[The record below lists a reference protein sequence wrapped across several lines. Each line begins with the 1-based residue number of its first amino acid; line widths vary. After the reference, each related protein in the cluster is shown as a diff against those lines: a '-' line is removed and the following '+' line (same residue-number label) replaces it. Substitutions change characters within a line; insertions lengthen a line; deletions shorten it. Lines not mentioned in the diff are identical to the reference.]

1 MLLAIIFLTMSMSTT
16 ITATSN
22 VTNSWI
28 VGKNYLSR
36 STEGENLRIALN
48 YVRSKR
54 EFYSSIFS
62 LVSSDGRSNFADFV
76 SDYVT
81 SESIVSYKITTS
93 HFSRWCAW
101 QNRVDLTW
109 IFIIDDIDILNSL
122 IREQAHIWK
131 ATNQYLVIVTAPS
144 GNIAET
150 TPSREIFRAIWQTYS
165 VYRIVVISMLDEFR
179 CLSRYLPFEKNRRN
193 EYGVVR
199 KNCLETDR
207 RDDNVELYSSFGNLN
222 QYPLR
227 VVVFNS
233 TMMNVTYDSS
243 TGKPRFRKLDA
254 NAMLL
259 LEKMMGA
266 SFVYNVFANLAKRDP
281 FQSSLRYIEDGE
293 ADMIITSFIT
303 NQYKE
308 YRGYEFT
315 ASVYEDKLCFI
326 APTAGFV
333 PKSYMPIMPFASD
346 LWIAL
351 AVYNVLVS
359 VMWLLLKHYGKS
371 LCRREPVALSSEART
386 TDFVS
391 SRHRSPPDSPPRI
404 NSYIM
409 SCFDLVETMC
419 YPLKEDADS
428 DSAQKALLI
437 GTLFFGLV
445 VTGLYQSCLVS
456 GLSNPFHY
464 PELNTLEEVAN
475 SNYTII
481 TKYSN
486 LKENTFTENDT
497 LDVKLQSK
505 FKVVTSN
512 KPTIE
517 LVGFDRTSIAFTRY
531 SSVELEDLSIFY
543 DADGNYMLHIVEECP
558 ITSLLSYVIRLYSP
572 YQERVDELILRMQQA
587 GLISMW
593 YENLTYPIHALEQR
607 RKMKKS
613 ERKIKLTME
622 HYSLTFVG
630 LLIGLLSCAV
640 LFFAELYHA
649 KKFLSPA
656 REQEFPY

>member
-1 MLLAIIFLTMSMSTT
+1 MLLAIIFLMTSMSTT
-16 ITATSN
+16 ITTTTSN
-22 VTNSWI
+22 ATDGKI
-28 VGKNYLSR
+28 VGTNYPSVP
-36 STEGENLRIALN
+36 TEGEKNLRITLN

-54 EFYSSIFS
+54 EFYPPIFS
-62 LVSSDGRSNFADFV
+62 LVSSDGRSNYADFV
-76 SDYVT
+76 SDYVA
-81 SESIVSYKITTS
+81 SESIVSYRITTS
-93 HFSRWCAW
+93 HFSRRCAW

-109 IFIIDDIDILNSL
+109 IFIVDDIEILNSL
-122 IREQAHIWK
+122 IREQDHIWK
-131 ATNQYLVIVTAPS
+131 ATNQYLVIVTVGA
-144 GNIAET
+144 NL
-150 TPSREIFRAIWQTYS
+150 SRDMFRAVWQTYS
-165 VYRIVVISMLDEFR
+165 VYRIVVISMLDGFR
-179 CLSRYLPFEKNRRN
+179 CLSRYLPFEKNPRN

-207 RDDNVELYSSFGNLN
+207 RRDDNVELYSSLDNLN

-233 TMMNVTYDSS
+233 TMMNVTYDAN

-254 NAMLL
+254 NAMLV

-266 SFVYNVFANLAKRDP
+266 RFDYNVFANLAKRDP
-281 FQSSLRYIEDGE
+281 FQSTLRFIENGE
-293 ADMIITSFIT
+293 ADMIVTAFIT
-303 NQYKE
+303 NQYRE
-308 YRGYEFT
+308 YRRYEFT
-315 ASVYEDKLCFI
+315 AGVYEDKLCFI

-333 PKSYMPIMPFASD
+333 PKSYMPVMPFASD

-359 VMWLLLKHYGKS
+359 ALWLLLNHFGKS
-371 LCRREPVALSSEART
+371 LSRREPVVDLPSAGT
-386 TDFVS
+386 TVS
-391 SRHRSPPDSPPRI
+391 SRRRSSSDSPPRI
-404 NSYIM
+404 NPCVL

-419 YPLKEDADS
+419 YPLKEDADT

-456 GLSNPFHY
+456 SLSNPFHY
-464 PELNTLEEVAN
+464 PELNTLEQVAD

-481 TKYSN
+481 TKYAN
-486 LKENTFTENDT
+486 LKENTFTNNDT

-517 LVGFDRTSIAFTRY
+517 LVALNKKSIAFTRY
-531 SSVELEDLSIFY
+531 SSIELEDQSMYY
-543 DADGNYMLHIVEECP
+543 DADGNNMLHVVDECP
-558 ITSLLSYVIRLYSP
+558 TTSLLSYVIRLYSP
-572 YQERVDELILRMQQA
+572 YREKVDELILRMQQA

-593 YENLTYPIHALEQR
+593 YENLTYPIYALEQR
-607 RKMKKS
+607 RKMEKS

-630 LLIGLLSCAV
+630 LLIGLLSCVV
-640 LFFAELYHA
+640 LFLAELYYA
-649 KKFLSPA
+649 KRSFNHRHENRSFLTN
-656 REQEFPY
+656 EEK